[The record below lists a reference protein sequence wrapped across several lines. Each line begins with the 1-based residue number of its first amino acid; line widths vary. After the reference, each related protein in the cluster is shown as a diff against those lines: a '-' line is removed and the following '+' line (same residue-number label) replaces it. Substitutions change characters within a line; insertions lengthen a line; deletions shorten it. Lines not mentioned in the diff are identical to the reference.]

1 MRFPAAAAWVA
12 LGGAIG
18 TSARVAVTEA
28 FAPALAT
35 TLAVNVLGAFLLGAL
50 LTALEGGGGGAG
62 GDGSGARGRRRQRAR
77 LLLGTGVCGGFTTY
91 SLIALQAATL
101 TRSGDGPAALAY
113 CAVTL
118 VLGAVATALGVG
130 LVAWARRWTMS

>member
-1 MRFPAAAAWVA
+1 MRFPAAVAWVA

-28 FAPALAT
+28 FAPALAA

-50 LTALEGGGGGAG
+50 LTALEGGEDGGGRNH
-62 GDGSGARGRRRQRAR
+62 DGGRRRQRAR

-113 CAVTL
+113 CVVTL

-130 LVAWARRWTMS
+130 LVAGARRWTMS

>member
-1 MRFPAAAAWVA
+1 MRFPAAVAWVA

-28 FAPALAT
+28 FAPALAA
-35 TLAVNVLGAFLLGAL
+35 TLVVNVLGAFLLGAL
-50 LTALEGGGGGAG
+50 LTALEGGGGEAG

-77 LLLGTGVCGGFTTY
+77 LLLGSGVCGGFTTY

-118 VLGAVATALGVG
+118 VLGAVATAFGVG
-130 LVAWARRWTMS
+130 LAAWARRWTMS

>member
-1 MRFPAAAAWVA
+1 MRFPAAVAWVA

-18 TSARVAVTEA
+18 TSARVAVTET
-28 FAPALAT
+28 FAPALAA

-50 LTALEGGGGGAG
+50 LTALDDGGGGCGRNR
-62 GDGSGARGRRRQRAR
+62 DGGRRRQRAR
-77 LLLGTGVCGGFTTY
+77 LLLGTGFCGGFTTY

-113 CAVTL
+113 CVVTL
-118 VLGAVATALGVG
+118 VLGAVATALGVV
-130 LVAWARRWTMS
+130 LAAWARVRARGTA